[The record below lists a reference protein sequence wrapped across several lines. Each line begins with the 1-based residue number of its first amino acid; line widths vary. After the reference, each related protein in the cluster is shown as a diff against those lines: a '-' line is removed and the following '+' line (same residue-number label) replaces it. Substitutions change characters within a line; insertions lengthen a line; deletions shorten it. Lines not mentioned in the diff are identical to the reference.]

1 MARQVAFLRGVN
13 NIGATRRVAMADLR
27 RLFERLGFRD
37 VGTVLN
43 SGNVV
48 FSVPAG
54 QRGGVLARI
63 QEGLSR
69 RLDVAAQ
76 VTLMS
81 ASEVA
86 AAVRE
91 NPFAA
96 VAKNSKKLPD
106 LLVVVLRRR
115 SDQARL
121 EPLLEER
128 WAPEALALGRRV
140 AYLWCAHS
148 VAKSRLWPMV
158 DRALKR
164 TGTARNMATMMKLM
178 ALTSGTAAR
187 GVPSDQRLG
196 RRRRIT

>member
-37 VGTVLN
+37 VDTVLN
-43 SGNVV
+43 SGNVI

-54 QRGGVLARI
+54 RRGRVRTRI

-69 RLDVAAQ
+69 RLGVAAQ

-81 ASEVA
+81 GKEVA
-86 AAVRE
+86 AAVRD
-91 NPFAA
+91 NPFAD
-96 VAKNSKKLPD
+96 VARNLPD

-121 EPLLEER
+121 EPLLQES
-128 WAPEALALGRRV
+128 WTPEALALGRRV
-140 AYLWCAHS
+140 AYLWCARG
-148 VAKSRLWPMV
+148 VAESRLWPAA
-158 DRALKR
+158 DRALYVAK
-164 TGTARNMATMMKLM
+164 
-178 ALTSGTAAR
+178 
-187 GVPSDQRLG
+187 RLG
-196 RRRRIT
+196 RNAIEVA